1 MERQLT
7 GYKVDERSQSQEHL
21 GNNPLDGTELDIV
34 RVSREVEVED
44 VNFLRVARSEPFPK
58 DRDDATYREHIISSR
73 LSVTYS
79 NQLIIQ
85 HIIWAKEGGRNI
97 SY

>member
-1 MERQLT
+1 MVIERQLT

-21 GNNPLDGTELDIV
+21 SNNPLDGTELDIV

-58 DRDDATYREHIISSR
+58 IGTM
-73 LSVTYS
+73 
-79 NQLIIQ
+79 QLTESI
-85 HIIWAKEGGRNI
+85 
-97 SY
+97 